1 MFQKLLI
8 ANRGE
13 IAIRVARTA
22 SERGIATV
30 TVYSKDDAASPH
42 VGYGTVS
49 QALAGSGPAAYLD
62 IEGVVAAARAQGCD
76 ALHPGYGFLSEN
88 AALAR
93 ACAEA
98 GIAFVGPS
106 PDQLALFGDKT
117 QALALARR
125 CGVPVIEGTAAGIT
139 LEEAEAF
146 LAAQD
151 SGGAI
156 MLKAV
161 SGGGG
166 RGMRAVE
173 DAGDLAGAFAR
184 CRSEAL
190 RAFGNDGLYAERLM
204 RGARHIEVQIAGDGG
219 EVVHFGER
227 ECTLQRQNQKLVE
240 IAPAPNLDPA
250 LRQQLHE
257 AACRMAA
264 ASGYR
269 NIGTF
274 EFLVDRDG
282 LFAFIEANP
291 RLQVEHTVTEE
302 VLGCDLV
309 GIQLDLAAGSSLA
322 ELGLSQGAIGTP
334 RGFAMQLRV
343 NMETMDADGL
353 PQPEAGTIT
362 AFDAPGG
369 PGVRVDGF
377 AQVGYRTAANF
388 DSLIAK
394 LIVTAP
400 GDFPALVARARRAM
414 GELRIAGVPTN
425 LAFLRALLD
434 RPEVLANA
442 VTTRFIADH
451 IGEILAVLP
460 PSAAEAEVQAR
471 PDEHGWIAVPAPMT
485 GVVASLAVAE
495 GTPVH
500 AGMEIAVVEAM
511 KMEHALRAE
520 TAGIVRA
527 VRHGAGT
534 QVARGETIVLIEPQD
549 VAIAA
554 GDACGALD
562 LDRIRDDLAA
572 VRSRQAQTLDE
583 GRPGAVERRRARGQR
598 TARENV
604 ADLLDDGSFV
614 EYGQLAVAYRHSR
627 YSADE
632 LLASSPADGF
642 VAGLGT
648 VNADSHGAAAA
659 SVAVGAYDAT
669 VQAGTLGHMNHKK
682 ADRLF
687 DLAGERGIPLV
698 LFAEGGGGRPRE
710 DPVTITGLN
719 SPTFLKLAKRSG
731 KVPVVGVVS
740 GRCFAGNAALLGL
753 ADVII
758 ATRDSTIGMAG
769 PALIE
774 AAGLGSFTPEEVGPI
789 AVQTRNGVVDI
800 AVADEAEA
808 VVAARQ
814 YLSYFQGPLADWEE
828 HDPRLLRHAVPENR
842 LRAYDVR
849 EVGRL
854 IADAGSWLEL
864 RGAFGQ
870 AYVTALARIGG
881 RPVGVIAN
889 NPLFNAGAIDSPAS
903 DKAAR
908 FLRLCDAFGLPV
920 LSLID
925 TPGIMVG
932 PEAEATGLVRHSAR
946 LFAAAA
952 ALRVPLFAVVLRKA
966 YGLGGAAAA
975 GGYFQAPFFTI
986 AWPTGEMGGMGLE
999 GSVAL
1004 GYKRELEAI
1013 ADPTERQALF
1023 ERRVAVRYEK
1033 GKASFVASYFEIDAV
1048 IDPAET
1054 RQWLLRGLDATAAT
1068 SGRWQG
1074 GFIDTW

>member
-1 MFQKLLI
+1 MFQKRFQKLLI

-13 IAIRVARTA
+13 IAVRIARTA
-22 SERGIATV
+22 RERDIACV
-30 TVYSKDDAASPH
+30 TVYSQDDAASPH
-42 VGYGTVS
+42 VGYGNAA
-49 QALAGSGPAAYLD
+49 QALAGSGPPAYLD
-62 IEGVVAAARAQGCD
+62 IAGIVAAAQAHDCD
-76 ALHPGYGFLSEN
+76 AMHPGYGFLSES
-88 AALAR
+88 AALAQ
-93 ACAEA
+93 ACEEA
-98 GIAFVGPS
+98 GIVFVGPS
-106 PDQLALFGDKT
+106 AEQLALFGDKA
-117 QALALARR
+117 QALALARE
-125 CGVPVIEGTAAGIT
+125 CGVPVMAGTPAGIT
-139 LEEAEAF
+139 LAEAEAF
-146 LAAQD
+146 LAAE
-151 SGGAI
+151 GAI
-156 MLKAV
+156 MFKAV
-161 SGGGG
+161 AGGGG

-173 DAGDLAGAFAR
+173 HRGDLASAFER
-184 CRSEAL
+184 CRSEAR
-190 RAFGNDGLYAERLM
+190 RAFGDDRLYAERLV
-204 RGARHIEVQIAGDGG
+204 RDARHIEVQIAGDGRA
-219 EVVHFGER
+219 VVHLGER

-240 IAPAPNLDPA
+240 VAPAPGLPA
-250 LRQQLHE
+250 DLRERLHE

-264 ASGYR
+264 VAGYR

-274 EFLVDRDG
+274 EFLVDG
-282 LFAFIEANP
+282 AGSFAFIEANP

-302 VLGCDLV
+302 VMGRDLV
-309 GIQLDLAAGSSLA
+309 GLQFDLAAGSSLA
-322 ELGLSQGAIGTP
+322 DLGLSQAAIGAP
-334 RGFAMQLRV
+334 RGFAMQLRI
-343 NMETMDADGL
+343 NTETMDGDGRAY
-353 PQPEAGTIT
+353 PDAGEVT
-362 AFDAPGG
+362 AFAVPGG
-369 PGVRVDGF
+369 PGVRIDGF
-377 AQVGYRTAANF
+377 AQPGYRTSASF

-394 LIVTAP
+394 LIVTSP
-400 GDFPALVARARRAM
+400 GDFAALVARARRAL
-414 GELRIAGVPTN
+414 GELRIAGLSTN
-425 LAFLRALLD
+425 IAFLRALLD
-434 RPEVLANA
+434 RPEVLANT

-451 IGEILAVLP
+451 IGELI
-460 PSAAEAEVQAR
+460 AAMPAAPAGEPAAFADDR
-471 PDEHGWIAVPAPMT
+471 GWIAVRAPMT
-485 GVVASLAVAE
+485 AIVAAVAVDE
-495 GTPVH
+495 GAEVH
-500 AGMEIAVVEAM
+500 AGMDLAVIEAM

-520 TAGIVRA
+520 TGGIVRA
-527 VRHGAGT
+527 VLRSAGA
-534 QVARGETIVLIEPQD
+534 QVAKGETILLVEPQD
-549 VAIAA
+549 SSAAA
-554 GDACGALD
+554 GDGAAAPD
-562 LDRIRDDLAA
+562 PDRIRADLAA
-572 VRSRQAQTLDE
+572 VRSRQNQTLDE
-583 GRPGAVERRRARGQR
+583 GRPAAVEKRRGRGQR
-598 TARENV
+598 TARENI
-604 ADLLDDGSFV
+604 ADLLDAGSFA

-648 VNADSHGAAAA
+648 VNAALHGAQRT

-719 SPTFLKLAKRSG
+719 SPTFLKLAKLSG
-731 KVPVVGVVS
+731 KVPVLGIVS

-758 ATRDSTIGMAG
+758 ATQNSTIGMAG

-774 AAGLGSFTPEEVGPI
+774 AAGLGTFTPEEVGPI
-789 AVQTRNGVVDI
+789 EVQTRSGVVDL

-808 VVAARQ
+808 VAAAKR
-814 YLSYFQGPLADWEE
+814 YLSYFQGALDDWEE

-864 RGAFGQ
+864 RGGFGP

-881 RPVGVIAN
+881 RPIGVIAN
-889 NPLFNAGAIDSPAS
+889 NPLFNAGAIDSPAA

-946 LFAAAA
+946 LFAAAG

-1013 ADPTERQALF
+1013 ADPAERQALF
-1023 ERRVAVRYEK
+1023 EQRVAVRYEK
-1033 GKASFVASYFEIDAV
+1033 GKASFVASFFEIDAV

-1054 RQWLLRGLDATAAT
+1054 RDWLRRGLDATAG
-1068 SGRWQG
+1068 SLGCWQG